1 MTEAE
6 TTLEDAERQGVP
18 DVWTIGHSTLTLD
31 DLVERLTVHG
41 IRQIADVRRYPASR
55 RNPQFARET
64 LAEFLDARGIR
75 YRWFP
80 SLGGRRSGV
89 ARAASPN
96 LGLTSPG
103 FRQYA
108 DYAGTAEFRAG
119 LDEFLDWARGAP
131 TALLCAEALWWRCH
145 RRLIAD
151 RLVALGGRVHHVM
164 STRDTEPHRL
174 WDLARVVDGGLVY
187 PPEQGELP
195 LGPPQTR

>member
-1 MTEAE
+1 MTETE
-6 TTLEDAERQGVP
+6 TMLEYAERQGAP
-18 DVWTIGHSTLTLD
+18 DVWTIGHSTLALD
-31 DLVERLTVHG
+31 ELVERLTAHG
-41 IRQIADVRRYPASR
+41 IRRVADVRRYPASR

-64 LAEFLDARGIR
+64 LAEFLEARAIG

-80 SLGGRRSGV
+80 ELGGRRPGA
-89 ARAASPN
+89 ARGASPN

-108 DYAGTAEFRAG
+108 DYAGTAEFHAA
-119 LDEFLDWARGAP
+119 LEDFLDWAREER

-151 RLVALGGRVHHVM
+151 RLVAIGGRVHHVL
-164 STRDTEPHRL
+164 SNGEAEPHRL
-174 WDLARVVDGGLVY
+174 WDLARVVEGGLVY